1 MLYRAKGTPGY
12 GLGSLGR
19 WAEVGRPGGAFSK
32 GEPSSAH
39 DLEHLLPVNKVKMS
53 LMVSLVSFTGHR
65 AAGY

>member
-39 DLEHLLPVNKVKMS
+39 DLEKIKL
-53 LMVSLVSFTGHR
+53 R
-65 AAGY
+65 